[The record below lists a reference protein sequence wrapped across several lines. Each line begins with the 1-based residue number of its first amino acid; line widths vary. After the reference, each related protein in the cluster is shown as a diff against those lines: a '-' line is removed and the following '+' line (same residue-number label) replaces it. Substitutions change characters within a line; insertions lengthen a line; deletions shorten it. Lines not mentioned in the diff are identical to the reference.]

1 MNFVVR
7 ITKSL
12 LFLFIAIFI
21 LPHLTFASERI
32 GTVGIVIGKADVVNR
47 NLELKI
53 KESIHFGDVIK
64 TGPKTNMQI
73 LFDDQTVFT
82 IGENTEIVINEFI
95 YDPNQNNELNK
106 ISAEVF
112 QGSLKVVT
120 GLISK
125 KNPENLSITLPTGV
139 LATRGTEVQALVR
152 PNEIDYVVLLGPG
165 PNNSAGERAGAIEVT
180 NNQGSVFMDQQ
191 FSFTSIEVGQPPT
204 PPQPA
209 PAALI
214 QEINQS
220 LSAGT
225 VALQAE
231 NTQEE
236 SETLEEETTAEE
248 DTTGETEIAAAEE
261 EASSDEIT
269 KISSKAV
276 NDEVKTVISEE
287 FDTTDGLLKASIPK
301 MMTLVATAKTRGNE
315 LTETETDMII
325 SVNRLMNA
333 KLSTANLLIDETFM
347 ENFNNYLTSY
357 IIAKAPKLEKN
368 IATKVEARMQKKN
381 LENRSPEQIAKIEE
395 RVKSNV
401 TKRVTERQS
410 KKIVQKAKK
419 KAKQKAKKAAKKARK
434 KAKQKKKRRQKV
446 AAGATTKW
454 KEVFTKKSGSYT
466 FDANSIS
473 LTASTGSGSGTI
485 DADSTINFGSKTIAL
500 TYVGTDITLGGQS
513 TRDFSRTRT
522 RSYSTGSTTESDNF
536 GNTDYVDSS
545 GYLRETMNFNLRT
558 NGNTHTN
565 KIRQRGADTL
575 QSLTGLDRSK
585 SDVDGKWDPNDT
597 NWYFVNTNFQGTNGS
612 GGSAKNVAN
621 KGTFSIAVENW
632 DPDTN
637 VISNKIEGSATVA
650 KD

>member
-1 MNFVVR
+1 VIR
-7 ITKSL
+7 ITKL
-12 LFLFIAIFI
+12 LLLLFIAIFI

-106 ISAEVF
+106 ISAEIF

-139 LATRGTEVQALVR
+139 LATRGTEVQVLVR

-191 FSFTSIEVGQPPT
+191 FSFTSIEVGQPPA

-225 VALQAE
+225 IALQAK

-236 SETLEEETTAEE
+236 SETLEEEITAEQE

-287 FDTTDGLLKASIPK
+287 FDTTEGLLKASIPK
-301 MMTLVATAKTRGNE
+301 VMTLVATVKTRGNE
-315 LTETETDMII
+315 LTETETDMIV
-325 SVNRLMNA
+325 SVNKLMNA

-381 LENRSPEQIAKIEE
+381 LENKSPEQIAKIEE

-401 TKRVTERQS
+401 AKKVTERQS
-410 KKIVQKAKK
+410 QNILQ
-419 KAKQKAKKAAKKARK
+419 KAKQKAKKAAKKTKK
-434 KAKQKKKRRQKV
+434 KAKLKNKRRQKV
-446 AAGATTKW
+446 VAGAKTKW
-454 KEVFTKKSGSYT
+454 KEVFTKKTGSYT

-473 LTASTGSGSGTI
+473 LTASTGSGSGSI
-485 DADSTINFGSKTIAL
+485 DADSTIHFGNRTIAL

-522 RSYSTGSTTESDNF
+522 RNYSTGSTIESDNF
-536 GNTDYVDSS
+536 GNTDYVDSD
-545 GYLRETMNFNLRT
+545 GYLRETMNFNLRS
-558 NGNTHTN
+558 NDKTHTN
-565 KIRQRGADTL
+565 KIRQRGADTI
-575 QSLTGLDRSK
+575 QSLTDLDRSRP
-585 SDVDGKWDPNDT
+585 DVDGKWDPNDT

-612 GGSAKNVAN
+612 GSGSKIVAN
-621 KGTFSIAVENW
+621 EGTFSVAIENW

>member
-1 MNFVVR
+1 MIYIKKMNFVIR
-7 ITKSL
+7 ITKPLSL
-12 LFLFIAIFI
+12 LFIAIFI

-53 KESIHFGDVIK
+53 KESILFGDVIK

-106 ISAEVF
+106 ISAEIF

-125 KNPENLSITLPTGV
+125 KNPKNLSITLPTGV

-191 FSFTSIEVGQPPT
+191 FSFTSIEVGQPPA

-225 VALQAE
+225 AALQAE

-236 SETLEEETTAEE
+236 SETLEEEITSEQE

-301 MMTLVATAKTRGNE
+301 MMTLVATAKTRSDE

-325 SVNRLMNA
+325 SVNSLMNA
-333 KLSTANLLIDETFM
+333 KLSTANLLVDETFM

-368 IATKVEARMQKKN
+368 IATKVEARMQTKN
-381 LENRSPEQIAKIEE
+381 LENKTPEQIAKIEE

-401 TKRVTERQS
+401 AKRV
-410 KKIVQKAKK
+410 
-419 KAKQKAKKAAKKARK
+419 
-434 KAKQKKKRRQKV
+434 
-446 AAGATTKW
+446 
-454 KEVFTKKSGSYT
+454 
-466 FDANSIS
+466 
-473 LTASTGSGSGTI
+473 
-485 DADSTINFGSKTIAL
+485 
-500 TYVGTDITLGGQS
+500 
-513 TRDFSRTRT
+513 
-522 RSYSTGSTTESDNF
+522 
-536 GNTDYVDSS
+536 
-545 GYLRETMNFNLRT
+545 
-558 NGNTHTN
+558 H
-565 KIRQRGADTL
+565 
-575 QSLTGLDRSK
+575 
-585 SDVDGKWDPNDT
+585 
-597 NWYFVNTNFQGTNGS
+597 
-612 GGSAKNVAN
+612 
-621 KGTFSIAVENW
+621 
-632 DPDTN
+632 
-637 VISNKIEGSATVA
+637 
-650 KD
+650 

>member
-53 KESIHFGDVIK
+53 KESILFGDVIK

-106 ISAEVF
+106 ISAEIF

-191 FSFTSIEVGQPPT
+191 FSFTSIEVGQPPA

-225 VALQAE
+225 IALQAE

-287 FDTTDGLLKASIPK
+287 FDTTEGLLKASIPK

-347 ENFNNYLTSY
+347 ESFNNYLTSY

-381 LENRSPEQIAKIEE
+381 LENKSPEQIAKIEE

-401 TKRVTERQS
+401 TKKVTERQS
-410 KKIVQKAKK
+410 KKILQ
-419 KAKQKAKKAAKKARK
+419 KAKQKAKKAAKNAKK
-434 KAKQKKKRRQKV
+434 KAKLKNKRRQKV
-446 AAGATTKW
+446 VAGAKTKW
-454 KEVFTKKSGSYT
+454 KEVFTKKTGSYT

-473 LTASTGSGSGTI
+473 LTASTGSGSGSI
-485 DADSTINFGSKTIAL
+485 DADSTIDFGNRTIAL

-522 RSYSTGSTTESDNF
+522 RNYSTGSTTESDNF
-536 GNTDYVDSS
+536 GNTDYVDSD
-545 GYLRETMNFNLRT
+545 GYLRETMNFNLRS
-558 NGNTHTN
+558 NGKTHTN
-565 KIRQRGADTL
+565 KIRQRGADTI
-575 QSLTGLDRSK
+575 QSLTDLDRSK
-585 SDVDGKWDPNDT
+585 ANVDGKWDPNDT

-612 GGSAKNVAN
+612 GSGSKIVAN
-621 KGTFSIAVENW
+621 EGTFSIAIENW

-637 VISNKIEGSATVA
+637 VITNKIEGSATVA

>member
-1 MNFVVR
+1 MSNKLIYKEERVSFMVK
-7 ITKSL
+7 IKTLILS
-12 LFLFIAIFI
+12 IAIFI

-47 NLELKI
+47 NLKLKI

-139 LATRGTEVQALVR
+139 LATLGTEVQALVR
-152 PNEIDYVVLLGPG
+152 PNEKDYVVLLGPG

-180 NNQGSVFMDQQ
+180 NNQGSVFMDKQ
-191 FSFTSIEVGQPPT
+191 FSFTSIEAGQPPA

-220 LSAGT
+220 LNAGT
-225 VALQAE
+225 VSLQAE

-236 SETLEEETTAEE
+236 SETPEE
-248 DTTGETEIAAAEE
+248 DTTGETEIAATEE

-287 FDTTDGLLKASIPK
+287 FDTTEGLLKASIPK
-301 MMTLVATAKTRGNE
+301 MMTLVATAKTRGDE

-325 SVNRLMNA
+325 SVNSLMNA
-333 KLSTANLLIDETFM
+333 KLSTANLLVDETFM

-381 LENRSPEQIAKIEE
+381 LENKSPEQIAKIEE

-401 TKRVTERQS
+401 AKRVTERQS
-410 KKIVQKAKK
+410 KKIVQIAKK
-419 KAKQKAKKAAKKARK
+419 KAKQKAKKAAKNAKK
-434 KAKQKKKRRQKV
+434 KAKLKNKRRQKV
-446 AAGATTKW
+446 EAGAKSKW
-454 KEVFTKKSGSYT
+454 KEVFTKKAGSYT

-485 DADSTINFGSKTIAL
+485 DADSTINFGNKTIAV
-500 TYVGTDITLGGQS
+500 TYAGTNIWLGDDENDKR
-513 TRDFSRTRT
+513 TFSETRT
-522 RSYSTGSTTESDNF
+522 RSYGGASGNSDYKDSD
-536 GNTDYVDSS
+536 GN
-545 GYLRETMNFNLRT
+545 LRETMNFNIKE
-558 NGNTHTN
+558 NGNTNTN

-585 SDVDGKWDPNDT
+585 SDEDDKWDPTGSD
-597 NWYFVNTNFQGTNGS
+597 NWYFINTNFQGTNGS
-612 GGSAKNVAN
+612 GGAAKNVAN

-637 VISNKIEGSATVA
+637 VITNKIEGSATVA